1 MEIHKV
7 LELKQAATQ
16 RHTSKREESSVS
28 DVTQRYQGQ
37 GKG

>member
-1 MEIHKV
+1 MEIRKV
-7 LELKQAATQ
+7 LELKQAAIQ

>member
-1 MEIHKV
+1 MEIHKI
-7 LELKQAATQ
+7 LELKQAAMQ
-16 RHTSKREESSVS
+16 RHTSKREENSVS